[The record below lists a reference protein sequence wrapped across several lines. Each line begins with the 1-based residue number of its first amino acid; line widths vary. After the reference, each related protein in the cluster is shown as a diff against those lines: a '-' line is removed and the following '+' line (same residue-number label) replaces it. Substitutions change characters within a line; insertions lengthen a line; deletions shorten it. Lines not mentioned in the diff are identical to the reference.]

1 MTTHPDLK
9 LLKCSLTQ
17 DEFSAVKW
25 AANRAGPSGAVPL
38 AEFYRLALWRSLREV
53 LAEQVRRGKNPP
65 ANLCD
70 MIREPWPSLDY
81 SAAKEVLHPRF

>member
-1 MTTHPDLK
+1 MNTPPDLK
-9 LLKCSLTQ
+9 LLKCSLTP

-25 AANRAGPSGAVPL
+25 AANRAAPNGALPM
-38 AEFYRLALWRSLREV
+38 AEFYRLALWRMLREV
-53 LAEQVRRGKNPP
+53 IKSQIERGKNPP